1 MNSLRPCIFKIEVN
15 GEEFKGYFHTW
26 EQISAGKFAF
36 MRAIIEKEN
45 GEVVKAV
52 PTSVTFT
59 DR

>member
-1 MNSLRPCIFKIEVN
+1 MENLRPCIFKTKD
-15 GEEFKGYFHTW
+15 GEEKKGYFHTW

-45 GEVVKAV
+45 GEVVKAA
-52 PTSVTFT
+52 PTCVTFT